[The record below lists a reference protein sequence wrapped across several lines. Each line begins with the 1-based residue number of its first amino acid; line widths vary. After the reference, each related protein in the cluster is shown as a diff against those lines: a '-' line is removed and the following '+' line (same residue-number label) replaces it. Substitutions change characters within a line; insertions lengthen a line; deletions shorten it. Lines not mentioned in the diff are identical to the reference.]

1 MPDFTITL
9 TQKAVDKLQQQVQRT
24 NENQGTS
31 LTLKQWMTLHLRE
44 LAITDELNAAVTG
57 LRDEQQRDAQTA
69 LETAIRT
76 ARDQLLANL

>member
-1 MPDFTITL
+1 MPQFTITL

-31 LTLKQWMTLHLRE
+31 LTIKQWITLHLRE

-57 LRDEQQRDAQTA
+57 LRDEQQRDAQST
-69 LETAIRT
+69 LEAAIRT

>member
-1 MPDFTITL
+1 MPQFTITL

>member
-31 LTLKQWMTLHLRE
+31 LTIKQWITLHLRE

-57 LRDEQQRDAQTA
+57 LRDEQQRDAQST
-69 LETAIRT
+69 LEAAIRT

>member
-1 MPDFTITL
+1 MPQFTITL

-31 LTLKQWMTLHLRE
+31 LTIKQWITLHLRE

-69 LETAIRT
+69 LEAAIRT

>member
-1 MPDFTITL
+1 MPQFTITL

-69 LETAIRT
+69 LEAAIRT
-76 ARDQLLANL
+76 ARDELLANL

>member
-69 LETAIRT
+69 LEAAIRT